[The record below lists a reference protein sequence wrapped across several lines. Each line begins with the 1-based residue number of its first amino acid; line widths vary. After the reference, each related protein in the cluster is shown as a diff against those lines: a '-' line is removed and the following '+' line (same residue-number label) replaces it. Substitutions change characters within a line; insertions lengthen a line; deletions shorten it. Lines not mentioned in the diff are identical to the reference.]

1 MKKKVL
7 SVLLVGVLAVG
18 ALAGCGSKKSSSSSG
33 SKDKGVDTSKE
44 GEHELSVYAWD
55 KNFNIP
61 ALKAAEKAY
70 QTKDPDFKLNIIEQ
84 GQSSDVENAI
94 TKAGTANDFSKLPD
108 IVLFQDHYIHKYVSD
123 YPDAFQTVDDS
134 TADWANLSA
143 EKISY
148 STIDGKHYGFPV
160 DNGAVI
166 TAYRTDLLEKAG
178 YTVDQMKGISWDE
191 FIEIGKKVKEATKD
205 DTHPDGYYLLSMDGS
220 GNDLVYMML
229 QAEGSS
235 QFDEKGNP
243 VLTSNEKVYQICDLI
258 VKMQKAGVLDLAQ
271 DWNEYTNKTIVGDQV
286 AGVINGNWIIP
297 TMKQVNGSG
306 EGGIDNTG
314 KWALTTMPTLEG
326 NGKEGYASNGGSS
339 LYLTAACKKADL
351 AKDFLSYTFGGGEG
365 AKTTYDEALKN
376 GGVIGTWANATSSE
390 VYSAP
395 DAFFGGAP
403 IYSTIVEMGTKVPT
417 VNQSDYHY
425 ATREQV
431 GNAIQAAI
439 NGDDLKS
446 ALKDAEDQ
454 VKTQI
459 ENGSNK

>member
-297 TMKQVNGSG
+297 TIKGVEANS
-306 EGGIDNTG
+306 G
-314 KWALTTMPTLEG
+314 KWGITTMPTLKG
-326 NGKEGYASNGGSS
+326 GDGYASNGGSS
-339 LYLTAACKKADL
+339 LLITANCKNTEL
-351 AKDFLSYTFGGGEG
+351 ANKFLAFTFGGGDG
-365 AKTTYDEALKN
+365 AQATYDDALKN
-376 GGVIGTWANATSSE
+376 GGVVSTWSGAANSDF
-390 VYSAP
+390 YQKG
-395 DAFFGGAP
+395 DDFFGGQP
-403 IYSTIVEMGTKVPT
+403 IYADIVEMGSHVKAV
-417 VNQSDYHY
+417 QGSDFHY
-425 ATREQV
+425 ACRTQIAT
-431 GNAIQAAI
+431 AITNI
-439 NGDDLKS
+439 HNGTSVKD
-446 ALKDAEDQ
+446 ALKDAQSQLEQ
-454 VKTQI
+454 TI
-459 ENGSNK
+459 AGSSN